1 MNDLIFVSMENWDDV
16 WRRNQFLCATL
27 ATRFPAMKILFVGLP
42 VNVSH
47 HVRHGSLGKLR
58 GPMQWTVPGYPNIT
72 VTHSLKLLPD
82 SIQTTRKVNEWV
94 ARSGIRRTV
103 RALRMR
109 DPILWLNPH
118 AAVHMA
124 GALGERSVV
133 YDITDDWTLM
143 PYLTPAERKVTQEQ
157 DHLLAARADLVIVC
171 SEALE
176 RSRRDRCRRI
186 MLLPNGVEAK
196 RYEDVCTP
204 PAARVWPQPVFG
216 YTGTM
221 HQDRTDAQ
229 IILDLAR
236 AFPQGSVVLVGPDHW
251 NDQQRKLLK
260 TQKNVFMPGPVPYRK
275 IPETM
280 AQFDVCIVP
289 HVETHFTD
297 SLNPLKLWEY
307 LAAGTPIVSTNVA
320 ATRSRNVANCARPDS
335 PRRSRTRG
343 TPGSMTSSKNSRNSA
358 GFRPP
363 SPPRRYHKTF
373 L

>member
-1 MNDLIFVSMENWDDV
+1 
-16 WRRNQFLCATL
+16 
-27 ATRFPAMKILFVGLP
+27 
-42 VNVSH
+42 
-47 HVRHGSLGKLR
+47 
-58 GPMQWTVPGYPNIT
+58 
-72 VTHSLKLLPD
+72 
-82 SIQTTRKVNEWV
+82 
-94 ARSGIRRTV
+94 
-103 RALRMR
+103 MR

-143 PYLTPAERKVTQEQ
+143 PSLTPAERKVTQEQ

-307 LAAGTPIVSTNVA
+307 LAAGKPIVSTNVA
-320 ATRSRNVANCARPDS
+320 
-335 PRRSRTRG
+335 
-343 TPGSMTSSKNSRNSA
+343 
-358 GFRPP
+358 GFRTYPHLCRIASGPVAFIAACRDALEERGELRAARLAEAQPHTWDARVDDLLEKFEELGWISP
-363 SPPRRYHKTF
+363 SLSAAPVP
-373 L
+373 